1 MIDWQAVPIFGVP
14 DSRLPHIVRPSAY
27 GLIVGPSDRLAIVR
41 TEIGSYLPGGGILG
55 TESPEAAICREAREE
70 CGLTVAPGS
79 WRHAAIDHV
88 TVAREGA
95 HFEKRSTFCDATA
108 DDARSEPVEPNHRL
122 SWLSPDEAL
131 RVLTSPCHRWAV
143 AEWLAHRP
151 RSTCAGLGFFKHLA
165 RPRDA
170 GLPVQQYS
178 GAHVMRVALHRGSAS
193 QATPTAMP
201 VSTSATPHMRS
212 KLIHARRTTCSAARS
227 YTITANSAVI
237 SR

>member
-1 MIDWQAVPIFGVP
+1 MTDWQAVPIFGVP

-55 TESPEAAICREAREE
+55 TESPEAAICRE
-70 CGLTVAPGS
+70 
-79 WRHAAIDHV
+79 
-88 TVAREGA
+88 
-95 HFEKRSTFCDATA
+95 
-108 DDARSEPVEPNHRL
+108 
-122 SWLSPDEAL
+122 
-131 RVLTSPCHRWAV
+131 
-143 AEWLAHRP
+143 
-151 RSTCAGLGFFKHLA
+151 
-165 RPRDA
+165 
-170 GLPVQQYS
+170 
-178 GAHVMRVALHRGSAS
+178 HVMRVALHRGSAS